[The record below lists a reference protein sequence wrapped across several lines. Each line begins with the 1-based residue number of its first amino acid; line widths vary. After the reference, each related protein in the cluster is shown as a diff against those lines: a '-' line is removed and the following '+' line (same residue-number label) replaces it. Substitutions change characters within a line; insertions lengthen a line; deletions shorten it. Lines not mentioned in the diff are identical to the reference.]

1 MVVGKMRYV
10 REFSAF
16 MKGLIRYSLDSF
28 KVLDS
33 VLTHGAH
40 RVLVSWCPGGLIHC
54 QVVTTPVFVPII
66 QYCAKNGHYY
76 YLRISEWCNV
86 QYIGFQ
92 LTDESLL
99 IARS

>member
-16 MKGLIRYSLDSF
+16 MKGLIRYPLDSF

-66 QYCAKNGHYY
+66 QYCAKKRPLLLSPYF
-76 YLRISEWCNV
+76 RMV
-86 QYIGFQ
+86 QCAIYWFSIN
-92 LTDESLL
+92 
-99 IARS
+99 